1 MGIIGKESKLNQ
13 DWVKA
18 RFEGQA
24 TNKTDSREM
33 TSKFG
38 LGKGGLL

>member
-18 RFEGQA
+18 RFEDGA
-24 TNKTDSREM
+24 TNKTDPREK

-38 LGKGGLL
+38 LGKGE